1 MGFPSAARQISYL
14 EKRKQHPYPI
24 GAEIRKIR
32 MKTPKEKAKRI
43 LLDNGFISD
52 YHFILDVMNGNR
64 SSSKIVH
71 VFNTKR
77 WGLDVLE
84 KKRDF
89 LRLKYPKYQSEI
101 FDIADK
107 YIDEFYDFKEE
118 VENIV
123 IKNIED
129 ARNEQKADNSN

>member
-1 MGFPSAARQISYL
+1 
-14 EKRKQHPYPI
+14 
-24 GAEIRKIR
+24 